1 MCRRK
6 LENSHSVS
14 RISIGVLQRAIHG
27 VLYIVKFVVSQ
38 GVFNAQRK
46 YQNKVPVVDLND
58 VSDRN

>member
-1 MCRRK
+1 MCC
-6 LENSHSVS
+6 SVDE
-14 RISIGVLQRAIHG
+14 IHG
-27 VLYIVKFVVSQ
+27 VLYIVKFVVPQ